1 MRYSRVV
8 FCCGLFPVG
17 HTDGGRDILQK
28 HNGKSVVYQVK
39 WTAKPEQDAGGWLN
53 NAIKEEKS
61 IRRLVEEGAKQKR
74 RAVPTLG
81 AARHE
86 CM

>member
-1 MRYSRVV
+1 MTVRCLPSQV
-8 FCCGLFPVG
+8 
-17 HTDGGRDILQK
+17 DG
-28 HNGKSVVYQVK
+28 
-39 WTAKPEQDAGGWLN
+39 KPEQDAGGWLN